1 MPFRCVLIVAGPLMP
16 TGQVHDDSIRSMSYS
31 HNGQALISTD
41 KLGWIKYFTPHLTNI
56 QNIKGHREACHGV
69 SWSPN
74 DERFVTGG
82 DDGFV
87 KVWDYRAVKEE
98 KTLTG
103 EQECLYRGPRDS
115 SSSLLARSR
124 MGCPLRRL
132 APDQGLD
139 RIG

>member
-1 MPFRCVLIVAGPLMP
+1 MWNGTSFNYESITQVSLTAVNNAGTAMLILS
-16 TGQVHDDSIRSMSYS
+16 QVHDDSIRAMAYS

-103 EQECLYRGPRDS
+103 E
-115 SSSLLARSR
+115 SSL
-124 MGCPLRRL
+124 
-132 APDQGLD
+132 
-139 RIG
+139 IGSVRNGTYAG